1 MMYVD
6 FNGGYSENASTCGNG
21 AYVSKAY
28 TGTTTTLYNV
38 NGVEMRETV
47 DTRTTYKLYLDG
59 EYVNSFSDRKTA
71 EGMFI
76 DFAGITKATLKK
88 LAK

>member
-1 MMYVD
+1 MMYVN
-6 FNGGYSENASTCGNG
+6 FNGGYSENASVCGSG

-28 TGTTTTLYNV
+28 AGTTTTLYNI

-47 DTRTTYKLYLDG
+47 DTRTTYQLYLDG
-59 EYVNSFSDRKTA
+59 EYMNSFTDRKTA
-71 EGMFI
+71 EGMFV
-76 DFAGITKATLKK
+76 DFAGITKATLKR

>member
-6 FNGGYSENASTCGNG
+6 FNGNYNENAATRGTG
-21 AYVSKAY
+21 LYVGKAY
-28 TGTTTTLYNV
+28 AGTTTTLYNV

-47 DTRTTYKLYLDG
+47 DNRTTYKLYLDG
-59 EYVNSFSDRKTA
+59 EYMNSFTDRKTA
-71 EGMFI
+71 EMMFI
-76 DFAGITKATLKK
+76 DFAGITKATLKR